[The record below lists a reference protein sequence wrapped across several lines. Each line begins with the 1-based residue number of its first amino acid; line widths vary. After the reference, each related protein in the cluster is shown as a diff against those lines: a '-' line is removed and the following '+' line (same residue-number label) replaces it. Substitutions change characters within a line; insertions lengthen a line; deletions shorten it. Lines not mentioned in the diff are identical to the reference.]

1 LTMANI
7 IFYILACVSLFSALM
22 AVTLKNLFHC
32 ALFLV
37 LAMFGVAGLFLYLNA
52 EFLAAV
58 QVIIYVGAVTVFIFF
73 GIMFTRNVMD
83 EKINV
88 MNRQFLLALVAAV
101 FFGWLSLKAVHQ
113 SSFANSDHPLIL
125 TAQASPDVNAATVT
139 TVASLPNSGTE
150 NSNVDVYALATDLLN
165 PAHGFAYAF
174 EFVSILLLSALIGAI
189 VVARKE
195 PS

>member
-1 LTMANI
+1 MANSV
-7 IFYILACVSLFSALM
+7 FYLLAGMSLFAAVM
-22 AVTLKNLFHC
+22 AMTLRNLFHC
-32 ALFLV
+32 ALFWV
-37 LAMFGVAGLFLYLNA
+37 LAMFGVAGIFLYLNA

-83 EKINV
+83 ERIHV
-88 MNRQFLLALVAAV
+88 MNGQFWLALLTAV
-101 FFGWLSLKAVHQ
+101 FFGWISMKALEA
-113 SSFANSDHPLIL
+113 SAFRGSDHPLVL
-125 TAQASPDVNAATVT
+125 TQQASQDAAGSTT
-139 TVASLPNSGTE
+139 TVATLVGGVDASA
-150 NSNVDVYALATDLLN
+150 NVDVPAIADNLLN
-165 PAHGFAYAF
+165 PAKGFAYAF

>member
-1 LTMANI
+1 VANF
-7 IFYILACVSLFSALM
+7 IFYVLAAVSLFSALM

-88 MNRQFLLALVAAV
+88 MNRQFLLALFVAV
-101 FFGWLSLKAVHQ
+101 FFGWIAFKAVHE
-113 SSFANSDHPLIL
+113 SSFGVSDHPLIL
-125 TAQASPDVNAATVT
+125 TEQAASADNGGTVT
-139 TVASLPNSGTE
+139 TVASLPNSGNG
-150 NSNVDVYALATDLLN
+150 NSSVDVYALATDLLI
-165 PAHGFAYAF
+165 PSHGFAYAF
-174 EFVSILLLSALIGAI
+174 EFVSILLLSALVGAI
-189 VVARKE
+189 VVARKD